1 MTGVR
6 PRKQNLGRQI
16 FCALSVMAAAS
27 VCGCVTTTTVNGR
40 PVPNEHP
47 KAIRPAQPP
56 VSTATA
62 TAAASA
68 SAPLSQQSTEAAIAA
83 ATKQVI
89 ATEQAFAKT
98 MADRNFQ
105 AFVTFLSP
113 NTVFFN
119 GREVARGPAAVAA
132 NWQGY
137 FTTREAPFSWAPDHV
152 EVSPSGDLA
161 LSTGP
166 VFQDKKIV
174 GRFNSIWRLEAPNT
188 WRIVFDKGEAVCD
201 ALP

>member
-6 PRKQNLGRQI
+6 PTKQNLGKQI
-16 FCALSVMAAAS
+16 LCALCVTTTAS
-27 VCGCVTTTTVNGR
+27 LCACVTTTTVNGR
-40 PVPNEHP
+40 PVPNERP
-47 KAIRPAQPP
+47 KTTRPAQAAVP
-56 VSTATA
+56 
-62 TAAASA
+62 TAATTA
-68 SAPLSQQSTEAAIAA
+68 SAPLSEQSTEAAIAA
-83 ATKQVI
+83 ATRQVI

-98 MADRNFQ
+98 MADRNFK
-105 AFVTFLSP
+105 AFVNFLSP
-113 NTVFFN
+113 NAVFFN

-132 NWQGY
+132 NWQAY
-137 FTTREAPFSWAPDHV
+137 FTARSAPFSWAPDHV

-201 ALP
+201 GLP